1 MVREIK
7 DRAKDRAKGRSI
19 MPRVILT
26 RYLYALDEVMHSL
39 LHALLTKTSMDECA
53 FWLGEIYYT
62 GYKEQL
68 WSFIWCVY
76 YDFYAITFP
85 KYEKKITKL
94 YQGWLKE
101 PTIISLLACIQLFY
115 YSSATVDVFYLRMM
129 KANVPTKVYVGRL
142 PGWVKKLNLT
152 KTERNLVRSIHDGNL
167 VNVAYHVRY
176 FRDSPILAY
185 TAMKT
190 YFRTIC
196 NLSLNDA
203 SLEDLPYKNKYH
215 IVLATICY
223 LLREEKDIRKKIVCL
238 KLDVNKYQQQ
248 YMHSNVAVCPL
259 YKTLPQRRVY
269 SISSDIGSFMLARF
283 TLPVMNDGKALTP
296 STILWDHWEYF
307 AYRAPYWKARFDQ
320 YQIIV
325 NHENYEIVFKD
336 VEEEEAFYEKW
347 YYEPDEQKK
356 EVQQCSLIDIHP
368 DNLIAWIELW
378 ACSNM
383 GIGRYEKLKS
393 QLSCRQPYL
402 LWYDEILEET
412 AIKNKVANILIKT
425 NIEKNL
431 D

>member
-1 MVREIK
+1 
-7 DRAKDRAKGRSI
+7 
-19 MPRVILT
+19 
-26 RYLYALDEVMHSL
+26 
-39 LHALLTKTSMDECA
+39 
-53 FWLGEIYYT
+53 
-62 GYKEQL
+62 
-68 WSFIWCVY
+68 
-76 YDFYAITFP
+76 
-85 KYEKKITKL
+85 
-94 YQGWLKE
+94 
-101 PTIISLLACIQLFY
+101 
-115 YSSATVDVFYLRMM
+115 
-129 KANVPTKVYVGRL
+129 
-142 PGWVKKLNLT
+142 
-152 KTERNLVRSIHDGNL
+152 
-167 VNVAYHVRY
+167 
-176 FRDSPILAY
+176 
-185 TAMKT
+185 
-190 YFRTIC
+190 
-196 NLSLNDA
+196 
-203 SLEDLPYKNKYH
+203 
-215 IVLATICY
+215 
-223 LLREEKDIRKKIVCL
+223 
-238 KLDVNKYQQQ
+238 
-248 YMHSNVAVCPL
+248 
-259 YKTLPQRRVY
+259 
-269 SISSDIGSFMLARF
+269 MLARF